1 MEKLRSLDL
10 HYADV
15 EARLGAP
22 ETYDDPAQVA
32 KLNKEQRELEPV
44 VSAYRAYQR
53 RRQDLADAEALMLES
68 APIVPL
74 YFYARVYR
82 ISPMVE
88 NWTSNL
94 LDYHDYKGVRLNP
107 EAEK

>member
-1 MEKLRSLDL
+1 MGDF
-10 HYADV
+10 A
-15 EARLGAP
+15 AP
-22 ETYDDPAQVA
+22 ESFLQNFESASGLNHTGFSDARYDSLLRAA
-32 KLNKEQRELEPV
+32 ALSKERSQRLEN
-44 VSAYRAYQR
+44 
-53 RRQDLADAEALMLES
+53 LADAEALMLES

-94 LDYHDYKGVRLNP
+94 LDYHDYKEVRLNP